1 MFRHDSGRCRQ
12 AGPDPYIGG
21 VSTAQPS
28 PEDYQPPLR
37 WYSHLWRLVLCLLI
51 SAAAWSNTWEGQW
64 QDHRTLFWV
73 DIGVGLVSYPL
84 SFLRRR
90 WPFWIAL
97 VLAALSSVSAS
108 SAGPGTLAAVSFA
121 SRRQIGRILVVGLVA
136 VVSGQAYVDVQP
148 VREDNSAYVDFV
160 VNIVVTA
167 AILGW
172 GMYIGS
178 RRELLWTLRERAR
191 EAEAERDLRVAG
203 ARNNERARIA
213 REMHDVLAH
222 RISRVSMQ
230 AGAMAFRED
239 LSADE
244 LREQAGVIQE
254 QANAAL
260 TELRDVLGVLREPET
275 GELASR
281 PQPTYAD
288 LDELIAEARAS
299 GMHVELQDLVNGGAA
314 MPEAAGRTVFRIVQE
329 GLTNARKHAPGALVR
344 IELSG
349 SPDDGIDV
357 LLRNALGFTGQPT
370 TPGSGL
376 GLVGL
381 AERTALRGGR
391 LDHRRDGSTFVLHGW
406 IPWAA

>member
-1 MFRHDSGRCRQ
+1 M
-12 AGPDPYIGG
+12 
-21 VSTAQPS
+21 STAQPS

-37 WYSHLWRLVLCLLI
+37 WYSHAWRLALCLLV
-51 SAAAWSNTWEGQW
+51 SALAWGNTIQGQW
-64 QDHRTLFWV
+64 EDHRPLFWI
-73 DIGVGLVSYPL
+73 DLSVGLVAFAL

-97 VLAALSSVSAS
+97 VLAALSSLSAS
-108 SAGPGTLAAVSFA
+108 SAGPGTLVAVSFA
-121 SRRQIGRILVVGLVA
+121 SRRQVGRIIIVGLVA
-136 VVSGQAYVDVQP
+136 IVAGQAYTDTQP
-148 VREDNSAYVDFV
+148 VKQDSSAYVDFV
-160 VNIVVTA
+160 VNVVVTA

-239 LSADE
+239 LTADE
-244 LREQAGVIQE
+244 LRAQAAVIQE
-254 QANAAL
+254 QAHAAL

-288 LDELIAEARAS
+288 LHELIAEARDS
-299 GMHVELQDLVNGGAA
+299 GMHVEFQDLVNGGAA

-344 IELSG
+344 VELSG

-357 LLRNALGFTGQPT
+357 LLRNALGFTGQPR